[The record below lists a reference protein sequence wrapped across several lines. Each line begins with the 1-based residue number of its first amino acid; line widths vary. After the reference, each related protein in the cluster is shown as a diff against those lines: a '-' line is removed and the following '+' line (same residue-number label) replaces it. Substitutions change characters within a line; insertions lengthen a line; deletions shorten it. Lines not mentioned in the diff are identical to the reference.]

1 VQIWNLNPFV
11 AAVDKINLNS
21 PSNWTK
27 LEEKPLF
34 SYAGHSTEGFA
45 LAWNSLQIGTL
56 ASGDVH
62 RKVKILNSPENSKCK
77 FKKIFLWRMAEGGKW
92 LIDQRA
98 LCDHQG
104 SVEDLG
110 WFILYKI
117 IKFYHLN
124 KFFQF

>member
-34 SYAGHSTEGFA
+34 TFAGHSAEGFA
-45 LAWNSLQIGTL
+45 LAWNSLQTGTL

-62 RKVKILNSPENSKCK
+62 RKVKFE
-77 FKKIFLWRMAEGGKW
+77 
-92 LIDQRA
+92 
-98 LCDHQG
+98 
-104 SVEDLG
+104 
-110 WFILYKI
+110 
-117 IKFYHLN
+117 
-124 KFFQF
+124 